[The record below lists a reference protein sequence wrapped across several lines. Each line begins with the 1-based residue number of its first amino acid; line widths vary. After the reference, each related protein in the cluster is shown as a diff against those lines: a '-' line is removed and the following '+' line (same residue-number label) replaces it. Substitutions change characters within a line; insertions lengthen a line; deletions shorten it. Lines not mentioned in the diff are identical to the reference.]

1 MSIDIPKLRSGTGRI
16 VVSSHGSRATFSEL
30 SSTYPLKLLSPR
42 AFDDSVALVYLLTY
56 GGGLVS
62 GDQVNLVVQVASSA
76 KLVLLSQGST
86 KVFKTR
92 PGRRL
97 ATVEG
102 DQLSTLPPTTQNLT
116 FTVSASGGLFL
127 LPDPVTCFRSAT
139 YNQIQTFHL
148 AETSSAAIL
157 DWITSGRR
165 SLGEEWAFSR
175 YYSVNEIFLDGK
187 RIARDVM
194 LLEDNELNL
203 APYSCYA
210 MLFLLGPMLQPTI
223 QHLTA
228 QYERISVMKARTP
241 DDLIW
246 SLSPVVGQGR
256 SAIAVVVR
264 LAGKETESVKRWIRD
279 ALSPAEDVLGADAFK
294 QAFH

>member
-1 MSIDIPKLRSGTGRI
+1 M
-16 VVSSHGSRATFSEL
+16 
-30 SSTYPLKLLSPR
+30 
-42 AFDDSVALVYLLTY
+42 
-56 GGGLVS
+56 
-62 GDQVNLVVQVASSA
+62 
-76 KLVLLSQGST
+76 
-86 KVFKTR
+86 FKTR
-92 PGRRL
+92 LGRRL

-102 DQLSTLPPTTQNLT
+102 DQLSILPPTTQSLI
-116 FTVSASGGLFL
+116 FTVSATGGLFL
-127 LPDPVTCFRSAT
+127 LPDPVTCFRAAA

-148 AETSSAAIL
+148 VGTSSAAIL

-194 LLEDNELNL
+194 LLEDNEIDVHPLPSRCLAEKL

-210 MLFLLGPMLQPTI
+210 MLFLLGPMLQSTI
-223 QHLTA
+223 QHLAA
-228 QYERISVMKARTP
+228 QYERISVMKSRRP

-246 SLSPVVGQGR
+246 SLSPIAGQGC
-256 SAIAVVVR
+256 SVVVR
-264 LAGKETESVKRWIRD
+264 IAGKETESVKRWIRE